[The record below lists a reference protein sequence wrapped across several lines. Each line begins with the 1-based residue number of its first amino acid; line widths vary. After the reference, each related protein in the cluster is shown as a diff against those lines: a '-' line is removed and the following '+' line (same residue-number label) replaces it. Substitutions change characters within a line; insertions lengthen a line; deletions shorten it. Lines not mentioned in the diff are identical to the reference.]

1 MKSSP
6 EGSEEFIFVLAEAAL
21 ELVPEEIARDACA
34 LALARSRGKQASNT
48 LLDSTYH
55 HSAQKRIPDGDRR
68 GRPDIAH
75 FFLLLCLDSRLN
87 RAGRLKTIVHT
98 RNDERITVSPDTRL
112 PPTYH
117 RFVGLMESLFQNGAV
132 PSKDEPLMRIER
144 GWKLRDVVSAEKC
157 DRVILLDPAG
167 PSARPEE
174 LLGRSDAVKTAI
186 IIGGFPH
193 GELISELAGDI
204 EKVSLGMEPLTAWT
218 VAAEMLCAAQLGL
231 R

>member
-6 EGSEEFIFVLAEAAL
+6 NVRKEFVFILAESAL
-21 ELVPEEIARDACA
+21 ELVPAEIARDACA
-34 LALARSRGKQASNT
+34 VALARSRGKLATNM
-48 LLDSTYH
+48 LLDSSYH
-55 HSAQKRIPDGDRR
+55 HSAQKHLPDGDRR

-98 RNDERITVSPDTRL
+98 RNDERIIISPETRL

-132 PSKDEPLMRIER
+132 PSKEEPLMKIET
-144 GWKLRDVVSAEKC
+144 GWKLKDVVSAEKC
-157 DRVILLDPAG
+157 DRIIHLDPKGAT
-167 PSARPEE
+167 ARPEE
-174 LLGRSDAVKTAI
+174 LLQQSEYAKTAVV
-186 IIGGFPH
+186 IGGFPH
-193 GELISELAGDI
+193 GELISELP
-204 EKVSLGMEPLTAWT
+204 EKTERISLGEEPLTAWT
-218 VAAEMLCAAQLGL
+218 VAAEMLSAAQLKI